1 LFGGG
6 FADAVAAGVVA
17 VGGGLPDGA
26 GGDTTWGSGGIVV
39 NAGVDGDDVAAVVV
53 AGKMA

>member
-1 LFGGG
+1 
-6 FADAVAAGVVA
+6 VAAGVVA